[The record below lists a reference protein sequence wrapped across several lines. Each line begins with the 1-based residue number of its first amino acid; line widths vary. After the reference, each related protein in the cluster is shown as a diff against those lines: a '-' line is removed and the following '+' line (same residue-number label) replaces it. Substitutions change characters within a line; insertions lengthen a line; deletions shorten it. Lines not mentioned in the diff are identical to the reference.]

1 MMDFNP
7 YYLAMNPM
15 GNPRPQ
21 TQDLGGLAPVY
32 QNIANQQAM
41 QNMAMQQA
49 QGLTQQAGQTAQG
62 GMNPMAMAMMLRK
75 GQKSDPYANAQEAMK
90 KYGAENVY
98 GFGGQGTVPT
108 QITGQDQ
115 YEPIKNMPSVGA
127 YGQLIPSN

>member
-1 MMDFNP
+1 MNMYNP
-7 YYLAMNPM
+7 YIQQM
-15 GNPRPQ
+15 PQ
-21 TQDLGGLAPVY
+21 TQDLGGLSPY
-32 QNIANQQAM
+32 MQNIAAQQAM
-41 QNMAMQQA
+41 QNAAMQQA
-49 QGLTQQAGQTAQG
+49 QGLTQDAGRTVQG

-115 YEPIKNMPSVGA
+115 YEPIQNMPSVGA